1 MSGITLY
8 KLKSILPD
16 TLQRQPRYF
25 IGISFGFFLKDEDFV
40 SKTINEGSMD
50 LDEFPT
56 SRVCQLANKMKNS
69 RATARHIKTSTKRK
83 KTTQQAKASKPEE
96 W

>member
-50 LDEFPT
+50 LDE
-56 SRVCQLANKMKNS
+56 LALN
-69 RATARHIKTSTKRK
+69 
-83 KTTQQAKASKPEE
+83 
-96 W
+96 